1 MEHFIIGIAGGS
13 GCGKSTLSYRL
24 KDMYPTLIEI
34 VHFDDYQKEETEIPF
49 FKGMRNWDHPDAI
62 DFKKLHTDITNL
74 INNKHVE
81 VMTKSSILN
90 PAYEKAGRIQHILK
104 PKKIIIVEGYLALY
118 NKDIRDLFSLK
129 IFLDIPI
136 KESMRRRD
144 KVTYN
149 DESEY
154 NDNILVPMH
163 SKYVAPAKQIAD
175 LSIDVMKNNKEKVFD
190 IVHKRLSE
198 LNLLPV
204 DFDIKKSKT

>member
-24 KDMYPTLIEI
+24 KDRYPELIEV
-34 VHFDDYQKEETEIPF
+34 VHFDDYQKEETEIPV
-49 FKGMRNWDHPDAI
+49 FKDMRNWDHPDAI
-62 DFKKLHTDITNL
+62 DFKKLRTDITNL

-90 PAYEKAGRIQHILK
+90 PAYEKSGRIQHILK
-104 PKKIIIVEGYLALY
+104 PKKIIMVEGYLALHDK
-118 NKDIRDLFSLK
+118 NIRDLFSLK

-136 KESMRRRD
+136 KESMKRRD

-154 NDNILVPMH
+154 NDKILIPMH

-175 LSIDVMKNNKEKVFD
+175 LSIDVIKNNKEKVFD

-198 LNLLPV
+198 LDLLPV
-204 DFDIKKSKT
+204 DC